1 MVKYIK
7 ALLLILSAT
16 ILNAQI
22 SISDS
27 SKFKVLDGTKVL
39 GFDVEEISN
48 DTLKHASESK
58 LTITVIGNVKLV
70 GELLNTEIVQAKFS
84 ESSINDLTNEILEE
98 NEEVSDKSSVN
109 QSDHKKEPSKKI
121 LLTKSPSS
129 NVYFSDY
136 LKNNL
141 AISFFKKSF
150 DLDANLTFIAKNYY
164 HLTLKEYQTF
174 PEIFFDDYIKFHY
187 PIRSPPEHNTTVPL
201 SIIQCTMLNNKV

>member
-16 ILNAQI
+16 FLNAQI

-27 SKFKVLDGTKVL
+27 SKFKILDGTIVL

-48 DTLKHASESK
+48 DTLKHTSESK

-70 GELLNTEIVQAKFS
+70 GELLNIEIVQAKFS
-84 ESSINDLTNEILEE
+84 ESFIKDLTNEVSEE
-98 NEEVSDKSSVN
+98 NEKISKNSSVYTTIHPT
-109 QSDHKKEPSKKI
+109 DYKKEPSKKI
-121 LLTKSPSS
+121 LLSKSPSS

-141 AISFFKKSF
+141 AISFFKKIF

-174 PEIFFDDYIKFHY
+174 PEIFFDEYIKFHY
-187 PIRSPPEHNTTVPL
+187 PIRSPPVQYT
-201 SIIQCTMLNNKV
+201 